1 MKDRIEEAVDAL
13 VEKDDKEPRRALTV
27 HDTWEERREAE
38 AFKHALSV
46 RELVAQLLTYPQDLK
61 VGATGHFGEFY
72 GIDKYS
78 ISKYTKHG
86 TDVSWVSFSCP
97 DIGEPPD

>member
-1 MKDRIEEAVDAL
+1 MKDRIDEAVDAL
-13 VEKDDKEPRRALTV
+13 VEKGDKEPRRALTV
-27 HDTWEERREAE
+27 HDAWEADREAA

-61 VGATGHFGEFY
+61 VGATGHFGEFH
-72 GIDKYS
+72 GIRKYDV
-78 ISKYTKHG
+78 SKYTRHD
-86 TDVSWVSFSCP
+86 TELAWVAISCP